1 VPLPEVAALRIWLL
15 AVLTAAGAIAA
26 ALIPA
31 IPQPLSYHD
40 FADCRAFFSVPN
52 FLNVVSNVPFLLA
65 GAYGLALALGG
76 DERRFASGEER
87 LPYLVFFLGAV
98 LTTFGSMYYH
108 AAPDNARLVW
118 DRLPMTPGFAGLAAA
133 VLGERIDPKLGR
145 LALWPLVA
153 VGVFTVLYWHATEQ
167 AGVGNLVPYAL
178 YQAWSVIVV
187 AFAVLAFPARR
198 YSHGGALWWVVAL
211 YAAAKVAEAF
221 DLAIYR
227 MGEIA
232 SGHSV
237 KHVLAAL
244 AVYAVAEMLRRRS
257 AAAQPVSL
265 PAPRTAEH
273 AG

>member
-1 VPLPEVAALRIWLL
+1 VPLPEAASWRIWLL
-15 AVLTAAGAIAA
+15 AILTAAGALAA

-52 FLNVVSNVPFLLA
+52 FLNVASNVPFLVA
-65 GAYGLALALGG
+65 GVYGLAISLGG

-87 LPYLVFFLGAV
+87 LPYLIFFLGAV

-118 DRLPMTPGFAGLAAA
+118 DRLPMTLGFAGLAAA
-133 VLGERIDPKLGR
+133 VLAERIDPKLGR
-145 LALWPLVA
+145 RALWPLIA
-153 VGVFTVLYWHATEQ
+153 IGIFTVLYWHATEQ
-167 AGVGNLVPYAL
+167 AGRGNLVPYAL

-187 AFAVLAFPARR
+187 AFAVLAFPAHR
-198 YSHGGALWWVVAL
+198 YSHGGALWWVVGL
-211 YAAAKVAEAF
+211 YAAAKVTEAF

-227 MGEIA
+227 MGEVV

-244 AVYAVAEMLRRRS
+244 AVYAVAEMLRRR
-257 AAAQPVSL
+257 AAVGQPVSL
-265 PAPRTAEH
+265 PAEPAAEN